1 MIRRIEF
8 ALLAAFFLILLP
20 GLGYAG
26 HMELSAKGA
35 EPGSAVLELAADVLV
50 TMTPIPFR
58 LLVKDAEGQAVRGAQ
73 VTCDMTMPSM
83 KMPQNRPK
91 VTEGDGFYGGELM
104 FTCAQGAWRINCEL
118 IRKDH
123 PKQTLTFDV
132 ERVRMR

>member
-1 MIRRIEF
+1 MIARIDL
-8 ALLAAFFLILLP
+8 ALLTAVLLSFFP
-20 GLGYAG
+20 GPGFAEPI
-26 HMELSAKGA
+26 ELRAQGA
-35 EPGSAVLELAADVLV
+35 EPGSAVLELATDGLV

-58 LLVKDAEGQAVRGAQ
+58 LRVKDAEGQAIRGAQ
-73 VTCDMTMPSM
+73 VACDLTMPSM

-104 FTCAQGAWRINCEL
+104 FTCAQGAWRISCEL
-118 IRKDH
+118 VRKDH